1 MYPSEKPEQKFV
13 DGNGETAQER
23 VAKLVYS
30 QLKISVMERDNNRNL
45 KLEKDEIE
53 EILTNVFKLNFLEQ
67 TQICDR
73 IMNYS
78 MNVNYED
85 FMKNMV
91 LLYVCELDPKKNIP
105 NFEMG

>member
-30 QLKISVMERDNNRNL
+30 QLKISVMERDNKRNL

-53 EILTNVFKLNFLEQ
+53 EVEASIQKAHDAALAFVNMGVERAMNFF
-67 TQICDR
+67 
-73 IMNYS
+73 N
-78 MNVNYED
+78 
-85 FMKNMV
+85 
-91 LLYVCELDPKKNIP
+91 
-105 NFEMG
+105 